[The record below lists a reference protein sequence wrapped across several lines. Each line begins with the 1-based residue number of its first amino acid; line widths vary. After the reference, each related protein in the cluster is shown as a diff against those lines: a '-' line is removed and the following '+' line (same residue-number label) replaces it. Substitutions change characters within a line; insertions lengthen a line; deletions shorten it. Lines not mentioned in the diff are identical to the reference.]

1 MTEKEVFQA
10 LLDGKTVEKVYGFVE
25 NTLYKMIDNKLH
37 GQYYPK
43 SSFKIVRLKDIV
55 DSDKQLKIY
64 QEKKTIVIDGKTI
77 EISEE
82 SYNELKR
89 SLT

>member
-10 LLDGKTVEKVYGFVE
+10 LLDGKTIEKIYTSMSPSLFKIINGKLMVSAWNNDNFGNSSVVAIF
-25 NTLYKMIDNKLH
+25 TSNKL
-37 GQYYPK
+37 
-43 SSFKIVRLKDIV
+43 R
-55 DSDKQLKIY
+55 IY

>member
-10 LLDGKTVEKVYGFVE
+10 LLDGKTIEKIYTGMSPSLFKIINGKLMVSYCNNDNFGNSSVVCIF
-25 NTLYKMIDNKLH
+25 TSNKL
-37 GQYYPK
+37 
-43 SSFKIVRLKDIV
+43 R
-55 DSDKQLKIY
+55 IY